1 MTLTLSIDNV
11 CTLIYAR
18 MALDRALYG
27 DEAAA
32 DILCPDRKPALKHV
46 VAGAFCELSLGLLT
60 QLEDVRIP
68 EDPTKD
74 DYIEITTTR
83 EVPTALRRALE
94 DTLARI
100 TLSHVNTDGSR
111 ATRFAAIAS
120 EGIAE
125 CRRMF
130 ETMCDPPAATSVVVV
145 HYY

>member
-32 DILCPDRKPALKHV
+32 DILCPDRKRALKHV
-46 VAGAFCELSLGLLT
+46 IAGAFCELSLGLLT

-68 EDPTKD
+68 D
-74 DYIEITTTR
+74 DIEITTTR

-111 ATRFAAIAS
+111 GARFAAMAS

-130 ETMCDPPAATSVVVV
+130 ETLCDPPAATSIVAV